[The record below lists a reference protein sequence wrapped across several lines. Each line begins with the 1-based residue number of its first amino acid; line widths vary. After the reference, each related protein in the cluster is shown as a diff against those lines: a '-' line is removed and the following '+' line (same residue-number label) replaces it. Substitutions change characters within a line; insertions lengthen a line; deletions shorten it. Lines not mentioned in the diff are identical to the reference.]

1 MTKQQIIE
9 INKTVERRQ
18 SDRRMYGGYD
28 FEYLDTLSAG
38 VAMDEWASQFAYDF
52 AKFLE
57 EHTEII
63 REEKI
68 TLYRYNSPHDGWGN
82 YILEDILTEFKEKYE
97 G

>member
-1 MTKQQIIE
+1 MNKQQIVE
-9 INKTVERRQ
+9 ILQKENPHSIPVSK
-18 SDRRMYGGYD
+18 
-28 FEYLDTLSAG
+28 
-38 VAMDEWASQFAYDF
+38 AMDVYAEQFAYDF

-57 EHTEII
+57 EHTEVI

-82 YILEDILTEFKEKYE
+82 YTLEDILIEFKEKYE